1 MAIQRNVVVTCIVVV
16 LIVAVSFFWI
26 AIVGAIILAFAF
38 HAIYKFNR
46 ATGNNHVFGMD
57 HDEIYYHDNDIEDDE
72 D

>member
-1 MAIQRNVVVTCIVVV
+1 M
-16 LIVAVSFFWI
+16 
-26 AIVGAIILAFAF
+26 GAIILAFAF

-46 ATGNNHVFGMD
+46 GMD

>member
-1 MAIQRNVVVTCIVVV
+1 MHLTTAFI
-16 LIVAVSFFWI
+16 WI
-26 AIVGAIILAFAF
+26 SIVGIMVLAFAF

-46 ATGNNHVFGMD
+46 STGDNNVFGMD